1 MATTPTIN
9 PSPSAAN
16 TPDSGHFLVPHT
28 HPYTAI
34 TGLRFGSNGRVEP
47 VYDAA
52 DVYANNQL
60 IALYNAATP
69 KAAFAQTTVE
79 PVTIQDAVQNEDG
92 DNTANGRAKADEFLA
107 AGKITKQEYD
117 SITKEVAPTGTGTA
131 PVSTNTASQPG
142 STFAEDTSFTY
153 STVLTPNGTTLGDMI
168 QKVSFPRTIAQLSQ
182 GYPGMTPAQIVA
194 NLSALAINIWEPLK
208 KQYPRAFM
216 TNSFRHGASIGG
228 GQHGTGQAMDV
239 QFRGVNK
246 LEYYDI
252 AVWIGKNLPYDQLLL
267 EYLPGKTVWIHVSF
281 ASPGL
286 PNGGISI
293 SKTKPQNKIA
303 TLNGAAGGKFVV
315 NLHKD
320 IIANSGARDYPA
332 A

>member
-1 MATTPTIN
+1 MTTPTIN
-9 PSPSAAN
+9 PSPAAGN
-16 TPDSGHFLVPHT
+16 SPSSIWTPTPHT

-34 TGLRFGSNGRVEP
+34 TGLRFGDNGRVEP
-47 VYDAA
+47 VYDSA
-52 DVYANNQL
+52 DVYANNQI
-60 IALYNAATP
+60 IALYTAATP
-69 KAAFAQTTVE
+69 KAAFAQSTVG
-79 PVTIQDAVQNEDG
+79 PVTLQDAVQNEDG
-92 DNTANGRAKADEFLA
+92 DNTSGGKEKAAEFLA
-107 AGKITKQEYD
+107 QGKITKQEYD
-117 SITKEVAPTGTGTA
+117 AVTKEVAPSGAGVA
-131 PVSTNTASQPG
+131 PPSTNTPAQSG
-142 STFAEDTSFTY
+142 ATFAEDTSFTY
-153 STVLTPNGTTLGDMI
+153 STVLTPGGTTLGDMM

-194 NLSALAINIWEPLK
+194 NLSALAVNIWEPLK
-208 KQYPRAFM
+208 RQYPKAFM
-216 TNSFRHGASIGG
+216 TNTFRHGATIGG

-252 AVWIGKNLPYDQLLL
+252 AVWMAKNLPYDQLLL
-267 EYLPGKTVWIHVSF
+267 EYIPGKTVWVHVSF

-303 TLNGAAGGKFVV
+303 TLSAAAGGKFVV